1 LTLFCCEQCAQFK
14 AWHDD
19 MNHQQI
25 GDPAKPGSVMIQFAE
40 MEQPLVRFA
49 AVSDEAGKVLE
60 KDESIRSEAEK
71 WRSLSTWTDGEPASG
86 K

>member
-14 AWHDD
+14 AWHDG

-40 MEQPLVRFA
+40 MEQPPVRFA
-49 AVSDEAGKVLE
+49 TGSDAAGKVLE
-60 KDESIRSEAEK
+60 KAESIRFEAEK
-71 WRSLSTWTDGEPASG
+71 WRSLSPRTDGEPVSG

>member
-1 LTLFCCEQCAQFK
+1 MILFCSEQFEQFK

-25 GDPAKPGSVMIQFAE
+25 GDPAKLGSVMIQFAE
-40 MEQPLVRFA
+40 MEQPPVRFA
-49 AVSDEAGKVLE
+49 AVSDAAGKVLE
-60 KDESIRSEAEK
+60 KAESILSEAKK
-71 WRSLSTWTDGEPASG
+71 WRSLSPWTDGEPVSG